1 MTFWGT
7 LKDGSQMLLGE
18 PRSASL
24 TYDRDAPA
32 DLLEAVFPAD
42 RVWEELVWVTAC
54 RQGETVFRGLVD
66 EQNTRLTDS
75 GITVELVCRS
85 GEALL
90 LDNEAP
96 PGTIQRPTL
105 EKLGKTL
112 LEPLGITRAV
122 GEAAAPGELVIEK
135 GTSCWTVLSDFCQT
149 LLGAQPYVDCQGVL
163 HCEGAP
169 ERELRLGEVLS
180 ATLALAPCKRISEVR
195 QQSFRGGYDTPYRN
209 QEAVVE
215 RRRYGSMQSGEDPRE
230 VIARG
235 ERESFSLTVEC
246 PGLLWPLR
254 GGKADVEVPGLG
266 KFSGC
271 PVRSGRAL
279 WDEDGQRTQIVLE
292 RGQ

>member
-24 TYDRDAPA
+24 TYDWDAPA

-112 LEPLGITRAV
+112 LEPLGITRVV
-122 GEAAAPGELVIEK
+122 GEAAAPGELPQPGRLSSRDRTAKTARKRLNMK
-135 GTSCWTVLSDFCQT
+135 G
-149 LLGAQPYVDCQGVL
+149 A
-163 HCEGAP
+163 
-169 ERELRLGEVLS
+169 
-180 ATLALAPCKRISEVR
+180 
-195 QQSFRGGYDTPYRN
+195 SFRCGGGKKEYREGRCPPDTPYPSILPA
-209 QEAVVE
+209 Q
-215 RRRYGSMQSGEDPRE
+215 
-230 VIARG
+230 
-235 ERESFSLTVEC
+235 T
-246 PGLLWPLR
+246 
-254 GGKADVEVPGLG
+254 EVPNSL
-266 KFSGC
+266 
-271 PVRSGRAL
+271 PL
-279 WDEDGQRTQIVLE
+279 
-292 RGQ
+292 